1 METWAA
7 DSLATSL
14 CQSFPRSNIT
24 ADIWATE
31 FGDLNQAQAEEAVRR
46 IRRTFEHAPTIAAF
60 HNMYASL
67 ALAPDPGEL
76 CEHCA
81 GTGMVTDTDHPR
93 HWPGTP
99 GTLPALYE
107 LDRLQGRCNCNVVTW
122 CRQCAQ
128 GEHARGLLRSMTTTP
143 NAR

>member
-1 METWAA
+1 MSTNRTNELGNAILKALDISPDWAGELTLH
-7 DSLATSL
+7 S
-14 CQSFPRSNIT
+14 
-24 ADIWATE
+24 
-31 FGDLNQAQAEEAVRR
+31 V
-46 IRRTFEHAPTIAAF
+46 
-60 HNMYASL
+60 
-67 ALAPDPGEL
+67 PGEL
-76 CEHCA
+76 ETVTVVFHAWNPDTSEMCEHCA

>member
-1 METWAA
+1 MSTNRTNELGNAILKALDISPDWAGELTLH
-7 DSLATSL
+7 S
-14 CQSFPRSNIT
+14 
-24 ADIWATE
+24 
-31 FGDLNQAQAEEAVRR
+31 V
-46 IRRTFEHAPTIAAF
+46 
-60 HNMYASL
+60 
-67 ALAPDPGEL
+67 PGEL

-128 GEHARGLLRSMTTTP
+128 GEHARGLLRSMTATP
-143 NAR
+143 TAR